1 VERVAAISDGA
12 YIIPAQWKKVIDV
25 LAAHQVEMTRT
36 TAAWTGDVETYR
48 CAGMVWQEQPFEGR
62 HPTFNGEAM
71 HDAGK
76 FGSCV
81 LVREKMS
88 FPAGSVVV
96 RLNQR
101 LSKVAVQWLEPAGP
115 DSAMQWGYFDA
126 IFEQKEYGEAYVLE
140 QLAREMMERD
150 PKLKAEF
157 EKKVASD
164 PVFAGNPYARL
175 EFFYERS
182 PWYAAN
188 RVGLYPVGRLGSL
201 DGIPVEK

>member
-1 VERVAAISDGA
+1 
-12 YIIPAQWKKVIDV
+12 V

-36 TAAWTGDVETYR
+36 TAPWSGDVETYR
-48 CAGMVWQEQPFEGR
+48 CAGMAWQVAPFEGR

-71 HDAGK
+71 RDPGK
-76 FGSCV
+76 FGSCA
-81 LVREKMS
+81 LVRERMS
-88 FPAGSVVV
+88 FPQGSVVV
-96 RLNQR
+96 QLNQR
-101 LSKVAVQWLEPAGP
+101 LSKVVLAWLEPAAP
-115 DSAMQWGYFDA
+115 DSAMQWGFFDT

-140 QLAREMMERD
+140 ELAREMMAKD

-157 EKKVASD
+157 EKKVTSD
-164 PVFAGNPYARL
+164 PAFAGNPYARL